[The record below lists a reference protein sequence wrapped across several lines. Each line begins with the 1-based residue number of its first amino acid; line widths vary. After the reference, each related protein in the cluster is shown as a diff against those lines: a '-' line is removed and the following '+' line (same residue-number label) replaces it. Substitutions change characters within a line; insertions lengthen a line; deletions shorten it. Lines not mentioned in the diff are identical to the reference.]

1 MTLRHAFFALAP
13 TLVVALLVG
22 TAAELYLRWERAGAR
37 AAIEA
42 RAAGRERCTQ
52 ASADPVRIYEG
63 IPGKCGNNALGFRD
77 RDHPLAKPAGTFR
90 VAVIGDSIAL
100 GQGVHADEA
109 FAWVLEAQL
118 RHAGIEAEVMLFAV
132 TGYSTMQEFPLLD
145 MAWRY
150 RPDLVVW
157 AYALNDPADPVFDN
171 ANGELGVYFDR
182 PTSYLGEYLRGLVH
196 RVRFR
201 IRTRDCPAEWHAKL
215 HCGYR
220 DEIDRQFGEIAAA
233 AKAQATPIV
242 VALLPVIPQQG
253 SFREYSLRAI
263 HADLRELARRHGL
276 PVIDSLDAWEG
287 VDVAAVQLTAPD
299 GTHDPWHPNARGHA
313 LIGAYL
319 AQQLESAIGHAVP
332 PDKRRP

>member
-1 MTLRHAFFALAP
+1 MTLRHALFALVP

-22 TAAELYLRWERAGAR
+22 TAAELYLRWERAGVR

-42 RAAGRERCTQ
+42 KAAGRERCTQ
-52 ASADPVRIYEG
+52 ASTDPVRIYEG

-77 RDHPLAKPAGTFR
+77 RDHALAKPAGTFR

-100 GQGVHADEA
+100 GQGVRADEA
-109 FAWVLEAQL
+109 FARVLEARL
-118 RHAGIEAEVMLFAV
+118 RQSGIDAEVTLFAV
-132 TGYSTMQEFPLLD
+132 TGYSTVQEFALLD
-145 MAWRY
+145 IASRY

-182 PTSYLGEYLRGLVH
+182 PTSYVVEYLRGLVH

-201 IRTRDCPAEWHAKL
+201 IRARDCPAEWHARM

-220 DEIDRQFGEIAAA
+220 DEIDRQFGAIATAG
-233 AKAQATPIV
+233 KAHATPIV
-242 VALLPVIPQQG
+242 VALLPVIPPQG
-253 SFREYSLRAI
+253 SFREYPLRPI

-276 PVIDSLDAWEG
+276 PVIDSLDAWTG
-287 VDVAAVQLTAPD
+287 VDAAAVQLTGPGGA
-299 GTHDPWHPNARGHA
+299 HDPWHPNARGHA
-313 LIGAYL
+313 LIGDFL
-319 AQQLESAIGHAVP
+319 AEQLAPTITEAL
-332 PDKRRP
+332 RRGK